1 MVNDFVVGCD
11 ICLRSKD
18 DNMAYPGLLQPL
30 LIPNQA
36 WSHIIEG
43 LPKSKNK
50 EVILVV
56 VDRMTKYAHFIAL
69 AHPYTAATV
78 ADVFWK
84 RIHCL
89 HGTPEFIL
97 SLGPI
102 LEIRVQEAE
111 DIVMRRQQMQQLLK
125 DNLTRLRSRMKY
137 YANKRRSDREFQ
149 LGDMV
154 YPVFH
159 VSLLKKKVGDRVVV
173 QTTLLITSDDG
184 QFLVKPVAIL
194 QRQLIKRNN
203 ADVVRVLVQW
213 SNLPPEDAT
222 WEDYQFLKAKFPD
235 FYCNP

>member
-1 MVNDFVVGCD
+1 MKQMVNDFVVGCD

-18 DNMAYPGLLQPL
+18 DNMSYPGLLQPL

-36 WSHIIEG
+36 WSHIIEVRARIG
-43 LPKSKNK
+43 SVAYKLDLPPESK
-50 EVILVV
+50 
-56 VDRMTKYAHFIAL
+56 
-69 AHPYTAATV
+69 
-78 ADVFWK
+78 
-84 RIHCL
+84 
-89 HGTPEFIL
+89 
-97 SLGPI
+97 
-102 LEIRVQEAE
+102 
-111 DIVMRRQQMQQLLK
+111 
-125 DNLTRLRSRMKY
+125 
-137 YANKRRSDREFQ
+137 
-149 LGDMV
+149 V

-235 FYCNP
+235 FDCNP